1 MLRSDIFPY
10 RTKRTMTQHHQETL
24 HVRRVER
31 LRMMWTVTACAIVCV
46 FACATQAA
54 SEQVVKHYTVNILRT
69 LPHNPTSFTQGLLY
83 HDGYLYES
91 TGLYGAST
99 LQKIDAATGKV
110 LKNTSVPGVFAEG
123 LARWESRLI
132 QLTWQEH
139 VALIYDMRDF
149 VPQAM
154 FRYDTEGWGL
164 TANER
169 HLIMSDGSSA
179 LSFRNPATFATERTI
194 QVTKDGVP
202 LEDINE
208 LEWIDGVIYANI
220 WREDFIVQIAPSD
233 GAIIGVIDAA
243 PLYQALPPLD
253 AESVLNGIAYNSTAG
268 TLFLTGKNW
277 PVLFEVTLVP
287 QF

>member
-1 MLRSDIFPY
+1 MFPY
-10 RTKRTMTQHHQETL
+10 RTKRTMKHHRQKAL
-24 HVRRVER
+24 HVIHFDR
-31 LRMMWTVTACAIVCV
+31 LRLTWVTTACAVSCI
-46 FACATQAA
+46 FACSTQAA
-54 SEQVVKHYTVNILRT
+54 SEQVVKHYTVEILRT
-69 LPHNPTSFTQGLLY
+69 LPHNPKSFTQGLLY

-99 LQKIDAATGKV
+99 LQKIDAATGKA
-110 LKNTSVPGVFAEG
+110 LKNTPVPGVFAEG

-139 VALIYDMRDF
+139 VAIIYDMRDF

-169 HLIMSDGSSA
+169 HLIMSDGSSV
-179 LSFRNPATFATERTI
+179 LSFRNPTTFAVERTI

-202 LEDINE
+202 LENINE
-208 LEWIDGVIYANI
+208 LEWIDGEIYANV
-220 WREDFIVQIAPSD
+220 WHEDFIVRIAPSD
-233 GAIIGVIDAA
+233 GAVIGVIDAA
-243 PLYQALPPLD
+243 PLYRALPPLD
-253 AESVLNGIAYNSTAG
+253 EESVSNGIAYDSKAG

-277 PVLFEVTLVP
+277 PALFEVILVP